1 MATPWEDSVR
11 KRSPRQ
17 LVIFVTPTLSNP
29 WRRAFDDALKTFNEL
44 SRHNRLG
51 LTMVAPDN
59 ATKPDPNGDGGADVQ
74 FDMGG
79 GDITFSALSQEF
91 QIKNFSGTGMHGK
104 TQLLR
109 GEADQR
115 IRKAFVF
122 VPQTP
127 MVTAQMMIKGHGEA
141 NDVQR
146 EAGHGVKH
154 FIAAHE
160 LIHVCGL
167 PNSDHT
173 KLGPHADLF
182 IEQPQPAS
190 GPFDRPDEDKLVLDN
205 PSLPKPQVL
214 SPPIFLKQATA
225 DLIRNNWK

>member
-17 LVIFVTPTLSNP
+17 LVIFVTPTLSKP

-91 QIKNFSGTGMHGK
+91 QIKNFSGIGMHGK

-109 GEADQR
+109 GEADQQ

-122 VPQTP
+122 VPKTP
-127 MVTAQMMIKGHGEA
+127 MVTAQMMIKGRGEA

-146 EAGHGVKH
+146 EAGHVSSN
-154 FIAAHE
+154 ISSRAHE
-160 LIHVCGL
+160 LYPSCLWSAQPLII
-167 PNSDHT
+167 PNSGRTPICSSNSTTRLRDH
-173 KLGPHADLF
+173 
-182 IEQPQPAS
+182 I
-190 GPFDRPDEDKLVLDN
+190 
-205 PSLPKPQVL
+205 
-214 SPPIFLKQATA
+214 
-225 DLIRNNWK
+225 